1 MARNHKVTTVR
12 NSGCPPHRVSYM
24 LIYFYDLKTKLRDYN
39 RIKRMF
45 YYDLKK
51 SRLSTYPTKTKSVI
65 IVEDSGEAMADKFF
79 VRHRK
84 HLEVYKARCT
94 SIEEII

>member
-1 MARNHKVTTVR
+1 
-12 NSGCPPHRVSYM
+12 M
-24 LIYFYDLKTKLRDYN
+24 LIYFYDIKTKLRDYN

-65 IVEDSGEAMADKFF
+65 IVDDSGEAMADRFF
-79 VRHRK
+79 MRHRG
-84 HLEVYKARCT
+84 HVEVYKARAT
-94 SIEEII
+94 SLEEII

>member
-1 MARNHKVTTVR
+1 
-12 NSGCPPHRVSYM
+12 M
-24 LIYFYDLKTKLRDYN
+24 LIYFYDLKTRLKDYN

-65 IVEDSGEAMADKFF
+65 IVEDSAEIMADKFF
-79 VRHRK
+79 IKHRK

-94 SIEEII
+94 SLEEII

>member
-1 MARNHKVTTVR
+1 
-12 NSGCPPHRVSYM
+12 M
-24 LIYFYDLKTKLRDYN
+24 LIYFYDLKTKLKDYN

-65 IVEDSGEAMADKFF
+65 IVEDEAEALADRFF
-79 VRHRK
+79 YKYRK
-84 HLEVYKARCT
+84 YLEIYKARAS
-94 SIEEII
+94 SIEEVF

>member
-1 MARNHKVTTVR
+1 
-12 NSGCPPHRVSYM
+12 M
-24 LIYFYDLKTKLRDYN
+24 LIYFYDLKTKLKDYN
-39 RIKRMF
+39 RIKRRF

-65 IVEDSGEAMADKFF
+65 IVEDSAEGLADRFF
-79 VRHRK
+79 IRHRG
-84 HLEVYKARCT
+84 HVEVYKARAT